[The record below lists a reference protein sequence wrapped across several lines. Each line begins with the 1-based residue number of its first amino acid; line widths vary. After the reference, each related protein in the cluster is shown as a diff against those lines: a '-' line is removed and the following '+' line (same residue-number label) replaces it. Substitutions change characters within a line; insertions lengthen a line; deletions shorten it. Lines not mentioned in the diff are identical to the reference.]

1 MKALRMKGLCCFLS
15 LAALHSRSCCVPER
29 VILILTVT
37 ANPKC
42 FFLPPAKNW
51 GWLNLLSW
59 VLRKSVECRTST
71 GHYFLQK
78 PVKWYFRASDLET
91 RKKKLWVCSPRSLCP
106 PLRTKQ
112 KNQGEI
118 SKHKP
123 PHSQT
128 SKLTPRRLEV
138 GNGKT
143 WNVVLGK
150 KSIASKKHWSAYRHD
165 GLRAKQ
171 KQTRN
176 GRTCLPSW
184 TPPSPAP
191 HKPLSLGVSVPA
203 EQAQQHEGC
212 WLGDFSVGTWHTKGV
227 ELSGFLALPC
237 KQLISV
243 RCLFL
248 FENQTLSSWWL
259 QSRTSQ
265 CWHAQL
271 QPNCVWKFSWITF
284 PGTNKLLKEFVSF

>member
-1 MKALRMKGLCCFLS
+1 MLEVIGLQAPEGGLL
-15 LAALHSRSCCVPER
+15 LA
-29 VILILTVT
+29 T
-37 ANPKC
+37 APRWEV

-51 GWLNLLSW
+51 GWLDLLSW

-112 KNQGEI
+112 KNQGET

-128 SKLTPRRLEV
+128 SKLPPRRLEV
-138 GNGKT
+138 ENGKT

-150 KSIASKKHWSAYRHD
+150 KSIASKKHWSAYRHK
-165 GLRAKQ
+165 GLCAKQ

-176 GRTCLPSW
+176 GRTCLLPQHPHLLPQ
-184 TPPSPAP
+184 TSPCPWGFPCQQSSSAAWGMLAWWLLCWHLA
-191 HKPLSLGVSVPA
+191 HKRGRIVWFSCPALQAAGICEVPFPLWKSDPLELTTA
-203 EQAQQHEGC
+203 EQNISVLAHTIIAQLC
-212 WLGDFSVGTWHTKGV
+212 LKV
-227 ELSGFLALPC
+227 ELNN
-237 KQLISV
+237 ISWN
-243 RCLFL
+243 
-248 FENQTLSSWWL
+248 EQ
-259 QSRTSQ
+259 
-265 CWHAQL
+265 AA
-271 QPNCVWKFSWITF
+271 
-284 PGTNKLLKEFVSF
+284 